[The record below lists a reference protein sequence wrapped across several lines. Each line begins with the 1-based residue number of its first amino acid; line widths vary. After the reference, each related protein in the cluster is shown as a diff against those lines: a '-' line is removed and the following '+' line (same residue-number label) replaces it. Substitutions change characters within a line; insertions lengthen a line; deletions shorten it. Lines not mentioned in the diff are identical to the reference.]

1 MSILSVTLAEAESER
16 LNELAAREGAT
27 PEQIALAALRARLD
41 QDAADTSQIV
51 QGLAELDSG
60 QGMTNEDFER
70 EMDAFMAQ
78 LPAQRA

>member
-16 LNELAAREGAT
+16 LKELAAREGAT
-27 PEQIALAALRARLD
+27 PEEIALAALRARLD
-41 QDAADTSQIV
+41 QDAADTGQIM
-51 QGLAELDSG
+51 QGLAELDAG